1 MTIENPKEVQE
12 GLGSGEIV
20 MVMRKR
26 LGVIRLI
33 SGRATAFRLGLG
45 FFAPLLF
52 ASGGLALALATG
64 HWANVL
70 ALPLACWIVFLPS
83 GLSLVFFHV
92 LPFLALSCL
101 GLIVAP
107 FFPRIGPELFVI
119 PYLGMF
125 VILIHK
131 EALGTAYI
139 EIESHCKKSAD
150 HVRVCLRSGYVQFKR
165 FTQNSI

>member
-1 MTIENPKEVQE
+1 MQGGNSSAPFTIHPAWGPLSPLPLGHITPLEIGLGMTIENPKEVQE

-52 ASGGLALALATG
+52 ASGGLAVALATG

-125 VILIHK
+125 GMLIHK
-131 EALGTAYI
+131 EAL
-139 EIESHCKKSAD
+139 
-150 HVRVCLRSGYVQFKR
+150 
-165 FTQNSI
+165 